1 VTEIEARAYVELFAQ
16 TAKHPTLDANEIALC
31 LAPYVQEDGTYTV
44 TGAHRAMCD
53 AWDVK
58 YAKAVDHH
66 DVSVNGRGISA
77 AQVTAHC
84 KEMGLWAR
92 RRLPVEV
99 A

>member
-1 VTEIEARAYVELFAQ
+1 MTQAQAIKYVELFAQ
-16 TAKHPTLDANEIALC
+16 TAKHPALSSSEIAAC
-31 LAPYVQEDGTYTV
+31 LGHYVDEDGTYT
-44 TGAHRAMCD
+44 TTAAQRAVCD
-53 AWDVK
+53 AWDIK
-58 YAKAVDHH
+58 AAKAADHH

-77 AQVTAHC
+77 SQVTAHC